1 MKMLFATWF
10 SSWLL
15 VTAWSPALAAF
26 ADAGVA
32 SEEIQDEIDALRQE
46 IDDLRDRR
54 DSQIVG
60 TERLDEIRALVADV
74 VSDAGNRTSFQD
86 TDILNYKQGF
96 VLASPDNGFRL
107 ELTGQIQARWVLN
120 RANGAE
126 PTYLKGFEIRR
137 ARVDMRGHVVDP
149 SWTYRIRTN
158 FFFLNDGIANIDECW
173 IAKSFGSGWMLKVGQ
188 FKTPWLREQLVPDS
202 RLLAVERSVVSLYF
216 DQLRSQGMELSWQG
230 ESDRIAVW
238 TGDGLPSPAFGAAQA
253 DGFNTT
259 WNETNVWYSFAARG
273 EHRLAGDW
281 EQFTDL
287 NSPRGADF
295 AAMVGVAGVIQRSR
309 ESNIGVNDAM
319 TAGVTA
325 DLTLCFSGASLFLS
339 GVWLNDSLPN
349 GPSTNPWGVVVQG
362 GVFLTEHVQVFG
374 RYEYME
380 FDPSNEPNQAG
391 RYNGPTIGANW
402 FFNPA
407 VRLTMDWS
415 INLSSLPSGA
425 AVRRVAGMRSDQP
438 GESDQWSLRAQ
449 IQLLF

>member
-10 SSWLL
+10 GSWLL
-15 VTAWSPALAAF
+15 LMAWSPGLAAC
-26 ADAGVA
+26 ADSGVA
-32 SEEIQDEIDALRQE
+32 YEEIQEEIDALRQE
-46 IDDLRDRR
+46 IGDLRDRR
-54 DSQIVG
+54 NTQIVE

-74 VSDAGNRTSFQD
+74 VSDAENRTSFQD

-107 ELTGQIQARWVLN
+107 ELTGQIQVRWVLN
-120 RANGAE
+120 RANGVD
-126 PTYLKGFEIRR
+126 PTYLNGFEMRR

-173 IAKSFGSGWMLKVGQ
+173 IAKSFGSGWMFKAGQ

-230 ESDRIAVW
+230 ESDRIALW
-238 TGDGLPSPAFGAAQA
+238 TGDGLPSPAFGAARA
-253 DGFNTT
+253 DGFNTP
-259 WNETNVWYSFAARG
+259 WFESNVWYSFAARA

-295 AAMVGVAGVIQRSR
+295 AAMVGVAGVLQRARQSA
-309 ESNIGVNDAM
+309 IGVNDAM
-319 TAGVTA
+319 AGGLTA
-325 DLTLCFSGASLFLS
+325 DLTLCFSGASLFMS
-339 GVWLNDSLPN
+339 GVWLNDSLPD

-362 GVFLTEHVQVFG
+362 GVFLTEDVQVFG
-374 RYEYME
+374 RYEYMD
-380 FDPSNEPNQAG
+380 FDPSNEPKKAG
-391 RYNGPTIGANW
+391 RYNGPTVGANW

-407 VRLTMDWS
+407 VRLTMDWA
-415 INLSSLPSGA
+415 INFASLPSA
-425 AVRRVAGMRSDQP
+425 ATVRQVAGMRPDEP
-438 GESDQWSLRAQ
+438 GESDQWTLRAQ